1 MNVLI
6 GSFEQG
12 FIYALMA
19 IGVYLAFRILD
30 YPDLT
35 VDGSFPMGAALSTL
49 LITKGMDPFL
59 ALLFALLAGG
69 AAGFMTGILHTKGK
83 VNGLLAGI
91 LTMTALYS
99 INLKIMGT
107 ANLSLF
113 RFETIFTPLETFKS
127 SVQSTLG
134 ESILATTINDWM
146 FTGIILVIV
155 VLFKKS
161 IDWFL
166 QTEIGLTIRATG
178 DNPSMI
184 RSVGVN
190 TDYSTM
196 IGLVLSNALVGLS
209 GGLMAQYQGY
219 ADIQMGIGM
228 IVVGLASVIIG
239 EAIFGTKSIRRA
251 TFAVVGGAVIY
262 RLVIALAL
270 YLPGF
275 NPTDMKLITALLVIL
290 SLTVPR
296 FSLRNKKKVS
306 IPKPKQ
312 VQAIDYSMKKATKE
326 G

>member
-1 MNVLI
+1 MNMLI

-12 FIYALMA
+12 LIYALMA

-35 VDGSFPMGAALSTL
+35 VDGSFPMGAAVSTL
-49 LITKGMDPFL
+49 LITKGIDPFL

-69 AAGFMTGILHTKGK
+69 LAGLITGVLHTKGK

-113 RFETIFTPLETFKS
+113 RFATLFTPFDHLKD
-127 SVQSTLG
+127 
-134 ESILATTINDWM
+134 SIQHSFGDTALTTTINDWLY
-146 FTGIILVIV
+146 TILLFAFVI
-155 VLFKKS
+155 LIKKG

-166 QTEIGLTIRATG
+166 QTEIGLAIRATG

-190 TDYSTM
+190 TDYSTI
-196 IGLVLSNALVGLS
+196 IGLVLSNALVGLA
-209 GGLMAQYQGY
+209 GGMMAQYQGY

-239 EAIFGTKSIRRA
+239 EALIGTKSIRRA
-251 TFAVVGGAVIY
+251 TLAVVGGAVIY

-275 NPTDMKLITALLVIL
+275 NPTDMKLLTALLVIL
-290 SLTVPR
+290 SLTLPR
-296 FSLRNKKKVS
+296 FSFRNKNKVVVE
-306 IPKPKQ
+306 KP
-312 VQAIDYSMKKATKE
+312 VQKIDYSMEKATKQ

>member
-1 MNVLI
+1 MNVVI

-12 FIYALMA
+12 LIYALMA

-35 VDGSFPMGAALSTL
+35 VDGSFPLGAAVSTL
-49 LITKGMDPFL
+49 LVTKGFNPFFS
-59 ALLFALLAGG
+59 LLFALLAGG
-69 AAGFMTGILHTKGK
+69 IAGFITGVLHTKGK
-83 VNGLLAGI
+83 VNSLLAGI

-99 INLKIMGT
+99 VNLKIMGT

-113 RFETIFTPLETFKS
+113 RFDTIFTPFNYLKEMITQS
-127 SVQSTLG
+127 LGNSVITSAFNDWLY
-134 ESILATTINDWM
+134 SILLLV
-146 FTGIILVIV
+146 FVVIV
-155 VLFKKS
+155 KKT

-166 QTEIGLTIRATG
+166 QTELGLAIRATG

-190 TDYSTM
+190 TDYST
-196 IGLVLSNALVGLS
+196 IVGLVLSNALVGLS
-209 GGLMAQYQGY
+209 GGMMAQYQGY

-239 EAIFGTKSIRRA
+239 EAIFGDRSIQRA
-251 TFAVVGGAVIY
+251 TFAVISGAIIY

-275 NPTDMKLITALLVIL
+275 SPTDMKLITALLVIL
-290 SLTVPR
+290 SLTLPR
-296 FSLRNKKKVS
+296 FSLKKKKKEAVAKKNIQS
-306 IPKPKQ
+306 
-312 VQAIDYSMKKATKE
+312 IDYSMEKATKE

>member
-59 ALLFALLAGG
+59 ALVFALLAGG

-113 RFETIFTPLETFKS
+113 RFDTIFTPLESLKE
-127 SVQSTLG
+127 SVQNTFG
-134 ESILATTINDWM
+134 DSILSSTINDWM
-146 FTGIILVIV
+146 FTAIILVIV
-155 VLFKKS
+155 ILFKKS

-190 TDYSTM
+190 TDYTT
-196 IGLVLSNALVGLS
+196 IVGLVLSNALVGLS

-296 FSLRNKKKVS
+296 FSLKNKRKITVQKQ
-306 IPKPKQ
+306 KQ

>member
-12 FIYALMA
+12 LIYSLMA

-49 LITKGMDPFL
+49 LITKGLNPFF
-59 ALLFALLAGG
+59 ALFFALLAGG
-69 AAGFMTGILHTKGK
+69 IAGFITGILHTKGK

-113 RFETIFTPLETFKS
+113 RFDTIFTPFENLKETI
-127 SVQSTLG
+127 QQTLG
-134 ESILATTINDWM
+134 DSLISQSINAWLFTIVL
-146 FTGIILVIV
+146 FIFVIV
-155 VLFKKS
+155 IKKL

-166 QTEIGLTIRATG
+166 QTELGLAIRATG

-190 TDYSTM
+190 TDYSTI
-196 IGLVLSNALVGLS
+196 IGLVLSNALVGLA
-209 GGLMAQYQGY
+209 GGIMAQYQGY
-219 ADIQMGIGM
+219 ADIQMGVGM

-239 EAIFGTKSIRRA
+239 EAIFGNRSIRRA
-251 TFAVVGGAVIY
+251 TFSVVCGAVIY

-275 NPTDMKLITALLVIL
+275 SPTDMKLITALLVIV
-290 SLTVPR
+290 SLTLPR
-296 FSLRNKKKVS
+296 FSLKNKKKAVVGNPIQS
-306 IPKPKQ
+306 
-312 VQAIDYSMKKATKE
+312 IDYSLKKVTKE